1 MPAERVLAVDPSL
14 RGTGYAILESA
25 HGKIRA
31 ITWGV
36 VSVPPKLAAHF
47 CLQEI
52 HDTLSRTASQHEP
65 TTFAIEGIIYVQNMR
80 TAIILGS
87 ARGAALLVA
96 ARHGL
101 DVHEPRGGPK
111 KSGGIYDPCHAR
123 TDGDS
128 PPGCRG
134 CPCHWHDSLQPTS
147 HRHPM
152 KSPEIHWLGRLAY
165 APALQAQER
174 AVQRRRSGEIS
185 DQLFLL
191 EHDPVYTIGRQR
203 DRSSLGPTPLP
214 HPVVEINRG
223 GQATFHGPGQLV
235 GYCIFDLQNLT
246 PDLHFF
252 LRWIEE
258 SLICLLA
265 DYGLIAQRRSGLT
278 GVWVDDRKI
287 ASIGVGVRRWVTMHG
302 FGLNVGPDLSGY
314 QAITPCGID
323 GVAMTSLSK
332 ELGHQVTVEDA
343 AEKAGQIFSAAY
355 ESLRPKPAQS

>member
-1 MPAERVLAVDPSL
+1 
-14 RGTGYAILESA
+14 
-25 HGKIRA
+25 
-31 ITWGV
+31 
-36 VSVPPKLAAHF
+36 
-47 CLQEI
+47 
-52 HDTLSRTASQHEP
+52 
-65 TTFAIEGIIYVQNMR
+65 
-80 TAIILGS
+80 
-87 ARGAALLVA
+87 
-96 ARHGL
+96 
-101 DVHEPRGGPK
+101 
-111 KSGGIYDPCHAR
+111 
-123 TDGDS
+123 
-128 PPGCRG
+128 
-134 CPCHWHDSLQPTS
+134 
-147 HRHPM
+147 M

-332 ELGHQVTVEDA
+332 ELGHQVTVKDA
-343 AEKAGQIFSAAY
+343 AKKAEQIFSAAY

>member
-1 MPAERVLAVDPSL
+1 M
-14 RGTGYAILESA
+14 
-25 HGKIRA
+25 
-31 ITWGV
+31 
-36 VSVPPKLAAHF
+36 
-47 CLQEI
+47 
-52 HDTLSRTASQHEP
+52 
-65 TTFAIEGIIYVQNMR
+65 
-80 TAIILGS
+80 
-87 ARGAALLVA
+87 
-96 ARHGL
+96 
-101 DVHEPRGGPK
+101 
-111 KSGGIYDPCHAR
+111 
-123 TDGDS
+123 
-128 PPGCRG
+128 
-134 CPCHWHDSLQPTS
+134 
-147 HRHPM
+147 
-152 KSPEIHWLGRLAY
+152 
-165 APALQAQER
+165 
-174 AVQRRRSGEIS
+174 QRRRSGEIS

-343 AEKAGQIFSAAY
+343 AKKAEQIFSAAY